1 MTTNALHPDINFN
14 SPEWGRFQ
22 EWLSAEL
29 LEAYQHLANPATNHE
44 LTLML
49 RGRAAFI
56 TRLLTLGEPLAGPKT
71 R

>member
-1 MTTNALHPDINFN
+1 MINPIAPEINFT
-14 SPEWGRFQ
+14 SPEWARFQ
-22 EWLSAEL
+22 DWLGAEL

-44 LTLML
+44 QTML
-49 RGRAAFI
+49 IRGRAAFI